1 MSMLGIYCRIS
12 NEKEEG
18 KDRSIEDQ
26 ELSGIELAK
35 YLNIEYRIYKD
46 EGESGTLPI
55 EKRPDLNRMID
66 DIYSG
71 DVTKV
76 YAIDQARLERNP
88 EVRGVLKRIFKDYE
102 IEFYTTRGLEG
113 DDPESELMGDIVSS
127 FNYYYTRQTARRIKS
142 VQKRLVEQGKALAIN
157 PFGYK
162 TDKNG
167 YLVIDEDNRKRV
179 EEIFEMSL
187 KGNGAVTI
195 ARHLNEL
202 GIKKNHYKTKWIGN
216 NVLKILKNPIY
227 KGERIRNGVK
237 YEVEPILD
245 AGYWQK
251 VNDNLQNNKVN
262 RGARATHFYLLK
274 NVAKCGRCGGNYVG
288 HVNIANRTNNY
299 RCTTKRAEVE
309 EKCGNRSISRPE
321 LDKAIWWLFENG
333 NLRKKVIKHFS
344 KKKDSK
350 EVKELQKKIKVA
362 QQNVNAANRDIN
374 KLVDKVL
381 KGVLKDEVIKPKQDE
396 LLAERE
402 LNQRNL
408 DAFEY
413 ELKLY
418 QETPE
423 QNEILEDLIYFDAVK
438 ELEQRLYE
446 LSEDEADKEIAIFK
460 NKHGERALK
469 KLSFS
474 DKDKREIIEKYIDEI
489 KIYFDDK
496 KHYFIEVFYAIP
508 SLEPSILRLDWKY
521 YILTD
526 LTATDKAANTI
537 ASRKAMDLFI
547 RSGREHVLRKNQLN
561 KEGRVAEIKRF
572 YQGVK
577 SLA

>member
-1 MSMLGIYCRIS
+1 MLGIYCRIS
-12 NEKEEG
+12 REKEEG

-26 ELSGIELAK
+26 MLTGVELAK
-35 YLNIEYRIYKD
+35 RLNIEYRIYKD

-71 DVTKV
+71 DISKV
-76 YAIDQARLERNP
+76 FAIDQARLERNP
-88 EVRGVLKRIFKDYE
+88 EVRSVLKRIFKDYD
-102 IEFYTTRGLEG
+102 IDFYTTRGLEG
-113 DDPESELMGDIVSS
+113 DDPESELMGNIVSS
-127 FNYYYTRQTARRIKS
+127 FNYYYTRQTARRIKG

-162 TDKNG
+162 TDEKG
-167 YLVIDEDNRKRV
+167 YLVIDEDNRKLV

-202 GIKKNHYKTKWIGN
+202 GAKKNHYDTKWIGN

-274 NVAKCGRCGGNYVG
+274 NVAKCGRCGGNFVG
-288 HVNIANRTNNY
+288 HVNNANRTNNY

-309 EKCGNRSISRPE
+309 EKCGNRSINRPE
-321 LDKAIWWLFENG
+321 LDAAVWWLFEEG

-344 KKKDSK
+344 KNKDSK
-350 EVKELQKKIKVA
+350 EVKELKKKIKVA
-362 QQNVNAANRDIN
+362 QQNINSANRDIN
-374 KLVDKVL
+374 TLVDKVL
-381 KGVLKDEVIKPKQDE
+381 NKVLKDEVVRPTQDK
-396 LLAERE
+396 LLAERD
-402 LNQRNL
+402 LNQKNL
-408 DAFEY
+408 DRFEY

-418 QETPE
+418 DETPE
-423 QNEILEDLIYFDAVK
+423 QSEILEDL
-438 ELEQRLYE
+438 LYYNE
-446 LSEDEADKEIAIFK
+446 F
-460 NKHGERALK
+460 K
-469 KLSFS
+469 KLAGKLYGKSIAEGDKLVDEFNEKFGGKKPIKPNVS
-474 DKDKREIIEKYIDEI
+474 DKDKQEIIERYVDRINV
-489 KIYFDDK
+489 YFDDK
-496 KHYFIEVFYAIP
+496 KHYFVELTYKIP
-508 SLEPSILRLDWKY
+508 SLEPTVLHIDWKY
-521 YILTD
+521 YVVND
-526 LTATDKAANTI
+526 LSATDKA
-537 ASRKAMDLFI
+537 SSVVSKKAMSLFI
-547 RSGREHVLRKNQLN
+547 SSDREYAVRDNLLDKA
-561 KEGRVAEIKRF
+561 GRVAELNRF
-572 YQGVK
+572 NKSVK